1 MVVEGAGEDR
11 HEGGQERETALSS
24 FGRFVPHLSVEG
36 PHYVG
41 DLGVQEGER
50 AVCGVCVVCGVW
62 CVVCGVWCVVC
73 GVWCVVCVGVVC
85 GVWCGVCVVC
95 GVCGCVC
102 GVWCVVW
109 GVCGVWCVV
118 CVGVRVVCKEK
129 HLA

>member
-50 AVCGVCVVCGVW
+50 AM
-62 CVVCGVWCVVC
+62 
-73 GVWCVVCVGVVC
+73 
-85 GVWCGVCVVC
+85 CGVCVVC
-95 GVCGCVC
+95 GVCAKKNIWHKTQTVIKQQKRET
-102 GVWCVVW
+102 V
-109 GVCGVWCVV
+109 
-118 CVGVRVVCKEK
+118 KN
-129 HLA
+129 